1 MSRTKRQARTVL
13 ASVVLAA
20 LFSAV
25 ATQIY
30 GIIVPIA
37 NALPLL
43 VLFFVVGLCLT
54 WIMLRLEARWR
65 RTAGAGEDRAA
76 E

>member
-1 MSRTKRQARTVL
+1 MGRSKRNAKTAL
-13 ASVVLAA
+13 ASLVLAA

-30 GIIVPIA
+30 GIMVPIA
-37 NALPLL
+37 NAVALL

-65 RTAGAGEDRAA
+65 RAAGAGEDAAA

>member
-1 MSRTKRQARTVL
+1 MKRNAKTVL
-13 ASVVLAA
+13 ASLVLAA

-54 WIMLRLEARWR
+54 WIMLRLQARWQQ
-65 RTAGAGEDRAA
+65 ADSDAAA